1 MRSATPA
8 AKAWIGIV
16 RMGIWGKLAPSKAK
30 LKWTLAHAIGE
41 LMNGGSIEILSGEGS
56 PLAVLGLS
64 DPARAL
70 FAPTKSGLRVILR
83 THAST

>member
-1 MRSATPA
+1 MRAATPA

-41 LMNGGSIEILSGEGS
+41 LMNGGSIEILSGKGR

-64 DPARAL
+64 E
-70 FAPTKSGLRVILR
+70 KSGLRVILR